1 MKSVKTI
8 LAIGVVLL
16 VSACE
21 KCQEC
26 HYEGVAGEVEIGE
39 FCGDDLKNPEDNGF
53 TVGDTVY
60 TAHCEEH

>member
-1 MKSVKTI
+1 MKTVKII

-26 HYEGVAGEVEIGE
+26 HYEGVTGEVEIWE
-39 FCGDDLKNPEDNGF
+39 YCGDDLKNL
-53 TVGDTVY
+53 
-60 TAHCEEH
+60 